1 MGKWSWS
8 FGQVLP
14 AAENSSCLL
23 LMAVLCISGS
33 GCGGSSEEGGG
44 ESGTTAAAESG
55 GAEPVASAESVQ
67 AEAATRDRNEVW
79 TDANGQ
85 KWFGKVP
92 MDAFF
97 DTPYEVAT
105 NRTAVGGVSGEAE
118 EPVVA
123 MAENGGSS
131 AEEPGAVAMTDSAE
145 APETD
150 PGEPASTGGAKA
162 WAELISSQV
171 LDDEVKSVRNFLQ
184 ENVTSVGTYNSSM
197 LMIPPRAATLAV
209 LAELVRQEPGNVS
222 WAEDAAYV
230 RDLAGKMN
238 ESPLQRGAKDQR
250 RLMELYESVSDIL
263 NRSTPADLDE
273 PVDGASFSDVAEM
286 QLLMKRIESAEQ
298 LMRTEIAS
306 EDAIR
311 EKADFLVH
319 EASVL
324 GSLTRI
330 ISTDGYG
337 YGDDEEF
344 LGYANTIVNATTQLK
359 DAAATQNFGGFEEAM
374 SAISTAC
381 QSCHSVYKN
390 N

>member
-1 MGKWSWS
+1 MGNGTWNS
-8 FGQVLP
+8 GQVLMW
-14 AAENSSCLL
+14 AKQAFR
-23 LMAVLCISGS
+23 LMSAVVLCCICS
-33 GCGGSSEEGGG
+33 GCGGSSENGDG
-44 ESGTTAAAESG
+44 EPVTGAAAEAG
-55 GAEPVASAESVQ
+55 QEQKAATAESVQ

-92 MDAFF
+92 LDAFF

-105 NRTAVGGVSGEAE
+105 NGTSIGGPAGNAE
-118 EPVVA
+118 ESTGAMAAGDGNPPEETVAVA
-123 MAENGGSS
+123 MADSSEPPAADPAVASAGGSQTW
-131 AEEPGAVAMTDSAE
+131 G
-145 APETD
+145 
-150 PGEPASTGGAKA
+150 
-162 WAELISSQV
+162 ELISAQV

-197 LMIPPRAATLAV
+197 LMIPPRAATLAA
-209 LAELVRQEPGNVS
+209 LAELARQEPGDVS
-222 WAEDAAYV
+222 WAEDAGYV

-238 ESPLQRGAKDQR
+238 EAPLQRGAKDQR
-250 RLMELYESVSDIL
+250 RLMELYEAVSDIL
-263 NRSTPADLDE
+263 NRSTPAGLDDPAE
-273 PVDGASFSDVAEM
+273 GVSFSDVAEM

-298 LMRTEIAS
+298 LMRTEIGS

-311 EKADFLVH
+311 EKAQFLVH

-324 GSLTRI
+324 GTLTRI
-330 ISTDGYG
+330 ISMEGYG
-337 YGDDEEF
+337 YEDDEEF
-344 LGYANTIVNATTQLK
+344 RGYAGQIVNATTQLK

-381 QSCHSVYKN
+381 QACHSVYKN